1 MGLITNVLA
10 ELEKQKKKSPLIK
23 ISNCKK
29 RPPSPELLGKSDV
42 TESRSTYSATSFLPS
57 HILLMHHN
65 GKNLLDH
72 SWKESLGNCVFRL
85 PVLFYRSENKRADM
99 ECFNR

>member
-42 TESRSTYSATSFLPS
+42 TESRSTYSATSFSYPVNAPQWQKPIGPQLEREPGKLCFQAS
-57 HILLMHHN
+57 SSILQ
-65 GKNLLDH
+65 
-72 SWKESLGNCVFRL
+72 E
-85 PVLFYRSENKRADM
+85 
-99 ECFNR
+99 